1 MEIQCDAIRIKA
13 SLSEQDE
20 PQDND
25 QQAQQAGNINTS
37 VINNQVAQLEKSLK
51 RYVDKQ
57 FQQFTRQ
64 KRP

>member
-20 PQDND
+20 PQGSDE
-25 QQAQQAGNINTS
+25 QAQQAGNISAS
-37 VINNQVAQLEKSLK
+37 VINNQVEQLEKSLK

-57 FQQFTRQ
+57 FQQFNRQ